1 MITTKQR
8 AALRAM
14 ANSIEPIFQIGKNE
28 IAPELITEIYNAL
41 EARELIKLTVL
52 KNSGLT
58 AREACGEIISRTGA
72 EPVQCIGN
80 KLVIYKKSRKHQ
92 KIFLD

>member
-8 AALRAM
+8 AVLRAM
-14 ANSIEPIFQIGKNE
+14 ANQLEPIFQIGKNE
-28 IAPELITEIYNAL
+28 IGPEMITEIYNAL
-41 EARELIKLTVL
+41 EARELIKITVL

-58 AREACGEIISRTGA
+58 AREACEEIVSKTGS

-80 KLVIYKKSRKHQ
+80 RLVIYNQSRKHQ
-92 KIFLD
+92 KIFLE

>member
-28 IAPELITEIYNAL
+28 IGPELITEIYNAL

-58 AREACGEIISRTGA
+58 AREACGEIRSRTGA

>member
-14 ANSIEPIFQIGKNE
+14 ANNIEPIFQIGKNE
-28 IAPELITEIYNAL
+28 IGPELITEIYNAL

-58 AREACGEIISRTGA
+58 AREACGKIISRTGA

>member
-14 ANSIEPIFQIGKNE
+14 ANGIEPIFQIGKGE
-28 IAPELITEIYNAL
+28 ISAELITEIYNAL
-41 EARELIKLTVL
+41 EARELIKITVL

-58 AREACGEIISRTGA
+58 VREACGAIIEKTGA

-80 KLVIYKKSRKHQ
+80 RLVIYKKSRKNQ

>member
-28 IAPELITEIYNAL
+28 IGPELITEIYNAL

-72 EPVQCIGN
+72 EPVQYIGN

>member
-28 IAPELITEIYNAL
+28 IGPELITEI
-41 EARELIKLTVL
+41 
-52 KNSGLT
+52 
-58 AREACGEIISRTGA
+58 
-72 EPVQCIGN
+72 
-80 KLVIYKKSRKHQ
+80 
-92 KIFLD
+92 

>member
-8 AALRAM
+8 AALRSL
-14 ANSIEPIFQIGKNE
+14 ANREEALDQIGKNG
-28 IAPELITEIYNAL
+28 ITENLLQTLSDAL
-41 EARELIKLTVL
+41 EARELIKITVL

-58 AREACGEIISRTGA
+58 AREACEEIVSKTGS

-80 KLVIYKKSRKHQ
+80 RLVIYKKSRKHQ
-92 KIFLD
+92 KILLD